1 MDFFKNFLHNYF
13 RICMELKAC
22 IDVISKELNQNFT
35 LNPEGFYSCENNGHI
50 YKIFQRNNL
59 ILIQGSIGHVLK
71 PQDSQTTTLLSNLL
85 QFNLKRMQFLYE
97 TLFMDPDSQQLY
109 LEKKITTNDLSD
121 KKLLEHFE
129 DFTLNIEVIE
139 DRFFAKK
146 STKH

>member
-1 MDFFKNFLHNYF
+1 
-13 RICMELKAC
+13 MELKAC

-35 LNPEGFYSCENNGHI
+35 LNPEGFYSCENNGRI

-109 LEKKITTNDLSD
+109 LEKKITINDLSD

-146 STKH
+146 SAKH